1 VGWKVEARRSG
12 SNERTGNRKVEG
24 RGGGADAGQWR
35 DERKWRRRTPTQKAL
50 IAGRQ
55 IIFLSAHGLAREW
68 EYTAADHSLSL
79 VNSSIRNNTGSN
91 AHNRL

>member
-1 VGWKVEARRSG
+1 MAAQNAYSEGLNRR
-12 SNERTGNRKVEG
+12 ETDHLFKR
-24 RGGGADAGQWR
+24 A
-35 DERKWRRRTPTQKAL
+35 
-50 IAGRQ
+50 
-55 IIFLSAHGLAREW
+55 GLAREW